1 MTETAEFAVF
11 DTALGRCAVVAG
23 PEGLLGVL
31 LPSSDERVMRGR
43 ISRLYPYAIERAPR
57 GAVADAVVRIQ
68 ALLTVGEA
76 DLSPIVLDVSR
87 IGGFERQVY
96 EIARGVPPGRTITY
110 GEIARRIGDV
120 AESRRV
126 GQALGRNPWPI
137 VVPCHRVLGADGK
150 AGGFSA
156 PGGVDTKMR
165 MLALERART
174 SDAPNLFDELPLAV
188 KPRT

>member
-23 PEGLLGVL
+23 SDGLLGVM
-31 LPSSDERVMRGR
+31 LPSSEERVMRGR
-43 ISRLYPYAIERAPR
+43 ISRLHPYAVERAPR
-57 GAVADAVVRIQ
+57 GAVADAVARIQ
-68 ALLTVGEA
+68 QLLNAGEA
-76 DLSPIVLDVSR
+76 DLSPIVLDDSA

-96 EIARGVPPGRTITY
+96 QIAREAPPGRTITY

-120 AESRRV
+120 SQSRRV

-165 MLALERART
+165 MLALERARVG
-174 SDAPNLFDELPLAV
+174 DAPSLFDELPLAV
-188 KPRT
+188 KPR

>member
-1 MTETAEFAVF
+1 MTETAEFALF

-23 PEGLLGVL
+23 PAGLLGVL
-31 LPSSDERVMRGR
+31 LPSSEERVMRGR
-43 ISRLYPYAIERAPR
+43 IAKLYPYAVERAPR
-57 GAVADAVVRIQ
+57 GPVADAVVRIQ
-68 ALLTVGEA
+68 ELLALGEA
-76 DLSPIVLDVSR
+76 DLSPIVLDFAR
-87 IGGFERQVY
+87 IGPFEAQVY
-96 EIARGVPPGRTITY
+96 EIAREVPPGRTITY

-156 PGGVDTKMR
+156 PGGVDTKLR

-174 SDAPNLFDELPLAV
+174 TDEPSLFDDLPLTI
-188 KPRT
+188 KPRF

>member
-1 MTETAEFAVF
+1 
-11 DTALGRCAVVAG
+11 
-23 PEGLLGVL
+23 
-31 LPSSDERVMRGR
+31 MRTR
-43 ISRLYPYAIERAPR
+43 IARLYPYAVERAPR
-57 GAVADAVVRIQ
+57 GAVADAVERIRQ
-68 ALLTVGEA
+68 LMSAGEA
-76 DLSPIVLDVSR
+76 DLSPIVLDESR
-87 IGGFERQVY
+87 IGAFERQVY
-96 EIARGVPPGRTITY
+96 AVAREVPPGRTITY

-165 MLALERART
+165 MLALERARVG
-174 SDAPNLFDELPLAV
+174 AEPGLFDDLPLAV
-188 KPRT
+188 KPRA

>member
-1 MTETAEFAVF
+1 MTQSAEFAVF

-23 PEGLLGVL
+23 PDGLLGVM
-31 LPSSDERVMRGR
+31 LPSSEETVLRGR
-43 ISRLYPYAIERAPR
+43 ISRLHPYAVERAPR
-57 GAVADAVVRIQ
+57 GAVADAVARIQ
-68 ALLTVGEA
+68 QLLSVGEA
-76 DLSPIVLDVSR
+76 DLSPIVLDEAS
-87 IGGFERQVY
+87 IGAFERQVY
-96 EIARGVPPGRTITY
+96 EIAREVPPGRTITY

-120 AESRRV
+120 SDSRRV

-165 MLALERART
+165 MLALERARVG
-174 SDAPNLFDELPLAV
+174 DAPSLFDELPLAV
-188 KPRT
+188 KPRG

>member
-1 MTETAEFAVF
+1 MTEIAEFAAF
-11 DTALGRCAVVAG
+11 ETGMGRCAVVAG
-23 PEGLLGVL
+23 PDGLLGVL
-31 LPSSDERVMRGR
+31 LPSSDERAMRAR
-43 ISRLYPYAIERAPR
+43 IAKLYPYAVERAPR
-57 GAVADAVVRIQ
+57 GLVADAVERIQ
-68 ALLTVGEA
+68 RLLSAGEA
-76 DLSPIVLDVSR
+76 DLSPIVLDQARV
-87 IGGFERQVY
+87 GAFERKVY
-96 EIARGVPPGRTITY
+96 EICREVPPGRTITY

-137 VVPCHRVLGADGK
+137 VVPCHRVLAADGK

-174 SDAPNLFDELPLAV
+174 GDDPGLFDELPLAV
-188 KPRT
+188 RPRG